1 MIEMGFGIIRE
12 HAFDVV
18 SGVGLLVCGWFVGR
32 WRTTRQWAS
41 QEFFARLHIS
51 LTLIHDGRLSIR
63 TLGERSCIDVFGNA
77 EAARAIA
84 DAARRTPPD
93 DPLLD
98 LPREGYWSFLNSV
111 VNELSSLCAQGF
123 IADDLGA
130 TVRRGSYIVCL
141 TCERGADVRTRK
153 VRAILVRKEVLFA
166 LPESMPSLDREQDVV
181 RWKTLQ
187 SLAADYPKRPWRYVE
202 VELVS

>member
-1 MIEMGFGIIRE
+1 MIEMGFDIIRE
-12 HAFDVV
+12 HTFDIV

-51 LTLIHDGRLSIR
+51 LTLIRDGRLSIR

-98 LPREGYWSFLNSV
+98 LPRERYWSFLNSV

-166 LPESMPSLDREQDVV
+166 LPESMPRLDREQAVV

-187 SLAADYPKRPWRYVE
+187 SLAADYPQRPWRYVE

>member
-1 MIEMGFGIIRE
+1 MIEMGFDIIRE

-51 LTLIHDGRLSIR
+51 LTLIRDGRLSIR
-63 TLGERSCIDVFGNA
+63 TLGERSCIDVFGNS

-181 RWKTLQ
+181 RWRTLQ